1 VKLHRPP
8 LFSPSCAALAS
19 FLMKMA
25 KVGRPPLF
33 SAPCAGLGSL
43 LARMLKLV
51 LRHSPPLLVVDASL
65 VMKPYE
71 MLSFAARRLD
81 FVLIFVGHHMIAASC
96 AGRRAMNGKCFPP
109 LTSPCL
115 QLTAV
120 QVLGGF
126 VFVAFGSTLPTAA
139 PFPFDGRRRPV
150 ALRRPIAL
158 TFRFIHPAERL
169 PSSDFDCS
177 EIIFVNCAAHQQG
190 SQKSG
195 QSGFDHARD
204 WTVSN
209 GLWKSRPV
217 WTRHFRAG
225 PRCLSGPG

>member
-1 VKLHRPP
+1 MNVKFFQH
-8 LFSPSCAALAS
+8 
-19 FLMKMA
+19 
-25 KVGRPPLF
+25 
-33 SAPCAGLGSL
+33 
-43 LARMLKLV
+43 
-51 LRHSPPLLVVDASL
+51 
-65 VMKPYE
+65 
-71 MLSFAARRLD
+71 
-81 FVLIFVGHHMIAASC
+81 
-96 AGRRAMNGKCFPP
+96 

-177 EIIFVNCAAHQQG
+177 EIIFVNCAAHQLFSVFECWHHFFTSFFKASLHG
-190 SQKSG
+190 
-195 QSGFDHARD
+195 R
-204 WTVSN
+204 
-209 GLWKSRPV
+209 GLVALLSIARPV
-217 WTRHFRAG
+217 YCIPAFAIARG
-225 PRCLSGPG
+225 CLSRGGSSIL